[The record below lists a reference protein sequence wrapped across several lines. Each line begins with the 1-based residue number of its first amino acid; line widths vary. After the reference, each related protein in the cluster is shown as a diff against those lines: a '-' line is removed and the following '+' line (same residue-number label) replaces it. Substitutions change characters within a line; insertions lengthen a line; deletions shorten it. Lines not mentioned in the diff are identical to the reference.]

1 MVVGDA
7 SVLIAPA
14 RPVKTRAWSCRDLS
28 GARNTL
34 HMPEEASAN
43 AHDKAKPK
51 GVEEFK
57 HFVKERFGCE

>member
-1 MVVGDA
+1 
-7 SVLIAPA
+7 
-14 RPVKTRAWSCRDLS
+14 
-28 GARNTL
+28 
-34 HMPEEASAN
+34 MPEEASAN